1 MNSARTQMQRRAAR
15 RRGLLGTLGAVALI
29 LSLSGCDFL
38 SDLSADPGPVTN
50 LDAEETLESITLFWT
65 DPPDADLSEI
75 VVSWQIAFEEEDPV
89 RSVDPGEETLFL
101 AADEVDPNFTQ
112 PFEVYAVDVMGNTS
126 DTVTV
131 QAGLRDGVA
140 PEPVSNLVATPG
152 NGQIT
157 VTWDDPSYPDRTVD
171 DFTVVFVYW
180 DPDNSFGDGGAEVDP
195 GVESY
200 TITSLTNGTSY
211 DITVQ
216 TMDNS
221 FNTSTER
228 VTSATPAP

>member
-1 MNSARTQMQRRAAR
+1 MNLAPTQMERGAAR

-38 SDLSADPGPVTN
+38 SDLSAVPGPVTN

-89 RSVDPGEETLFL
+89 RSVDPGEETLLL
-101 AADEVDPNFTQ
+101 AAEEVDPNFTQ

-157 VTWDDPSYPDRTVD
+157 VTWDDPSYPDRSAD

-180 DPDNSFGDGGAEVDP
+180 DPDNSFGNGSTEVDP

-211 DITVQ
+211 GITVQ

>member
-1 MNSARTQMQRRAAR
+1 MRTTRNLKSRGAAR

-38 SDLSADPGPVTN
+38 SDLSAAPGPVTN

-75 VVSWQIAFEEEDPV
+75 VVSWQIAGEEEDPV
-89 RSVDPGEETLFL
+89 RSVNAGEETLFL
-101 AADEVDPNFTQ
+101 AAEEVDPNFIQ
-112 PFEVYAVDVMGNTS
+112 PFEVYAADVLGNAS
-126 DTVTV
+126 DSVTV

-140 PEPVSNLVATPG
+140 PEPVSNLAATPG

-157 VTWDDPSYPDRTVD
+157 VTWDDPSYPDPTVD

-180 DPDNSFGDGGAEVDP
+180 DPDNSFGSGSADVDP

-200 TITSLTNGTSY
+200 TITSLSNGTSY
-211 DITVQ
+211 DISVQ